1 MEASMN
7 IAVIGINH
15 NLSPINI
22 REKVSF
28 TDTKNIEATNILLD
42 KDLEEIVILST
53 CNRSEIYISCED
65 IEKGINI
72 VRDFYEQ
79 FFDLREVRKYLFSKK
94 NNKR

>member
-1 MEASMN
+1 MN

-42 KDLEEIVILST
+42 KDLEEIAVSYTHLDDTLKYMRNI
-53 CNRSEIYISCED
+53 IDED
-65 IEKGINI
+65 T
-72 VRDFYEQ
+72 
-79 FFDLREVRKYLFSKK
+79 K
-94 NNKR
+94 NKIKSAY

>member
-1 MEASMN
+1 MN

-42 KDLEEIVILST
+42 KEFRRNSDT
-53 CNRSEIYISCED
+53 
-65 IEKGINI
+65 IN
-72 VRDFYEQ
+72 
-79 FFDLREVRKYLFSKK
+79 L
-94 NNKR
+94 